1 MKTLT
6 FINKGTL
13 SLVLAL
19 ALTFSSCQKETP
31 ESNQQNELNTSLAAM
46 QNTETQRVAYE
57 TMSASERL
65 SLWQNHLAWAKSNL
79 TLTTAQLE
87 KIIELD
93 AMLNTEFFSSTNSS
107 DAFEI
112 WKATASEVFSP
123 RQLYLL
129 FHQPFSFRTDL
140 FNNSEPLSGNLTAPR
155 PTGCN
160 CSIGSGSTTCKFMVY
175 SYRDKPTCNASK
187 SCIFR
192 SSGCGFL
199 GNSPCNGRCDF
210 SVVSNKY

>member
-31 ESNQQNELNTSLAAM
+31 ESHQQNELNSSLAAM

-87 KIIELD
+87 KTSELD
-93 AMLNTEFFSSTNSS
+93 AMLNTEFFSSTKSS

-129 FHQPFSFRTDL
+129 FHQPFQFKAET
-140 FNNSEPLSGNLTAPR
+140 FNSSDPLSGYLHAGDKTPECSCNSIEINHCLFLTDNPFGQFQCKGSCK
-155 PTGCN
+155 PSQTGC
-160 CSIGSGSTTCKFMVY
+160 GWLWK
-175 SYRDKPTCNASK
+175 A
-187 SCIFR
+187 
-192 SSGCGFL
+192 
-199 GNSPCNGRCDF
+199 PCNGRCEF
-210 SVVSNKY
+210 VSFLNS

>member
-112 WKATASEVFSP
+112 WKATASEVFSLK
-123 RQLYLL
+123 QLFLL
-129 FHQPFSFRTDL
+129 FQQPFQFKADK
-140 FNNSEPLSGNLTAPR
+140 FNSSDPLSGYLHAGDKTPGCSCNSEQANHCMLYPTDQIGWFECR
-155 PTGCN
+155 GGSCKSSQTGC
-160 CSIGSGSTTCKFMVY
+160 GWLWKST
-175 SYRDKPTCNASK
+175 
-187 SCIFR
+187 
-192 SSGCGFL
+192 
-199 GNSPCNGRCDF
+199 CNGRCEY
-210 SVVSNKY
+210 VSPFIS